1 MKKILIPA
9 LMIAATAPT
18 LVAAP
23 DMTPDDV
30 SEDTLRDMA
39 TDRQK
44 ASMESHDKAT
54 AKAEEERE
62 KAIKEAKEV
71 TERNDAGLKKTIQKR
86 HLNSMLPPCDREPE
100 SPREPGDY
108 HIRY

>member
-1 MKKILIPA
+1 MKKFFIPAILIAAAVPS
-9 LMIAATAPT
+9 LMAT
-18 LVAAP
+18 P
-23 DMTPDDV
+23 DMTPNDV
-30 SEDTLRDMA
+30 SEGALRDVA

-44 ASMESHDKAT
+44 ASLDAHDKAT
-54 AKAEEERE
+54 AKAEEERQ
-62 KAIKEAKEV
+62 KAIKEAKEI

-100 SPREPGDY
+100 APREPGDY